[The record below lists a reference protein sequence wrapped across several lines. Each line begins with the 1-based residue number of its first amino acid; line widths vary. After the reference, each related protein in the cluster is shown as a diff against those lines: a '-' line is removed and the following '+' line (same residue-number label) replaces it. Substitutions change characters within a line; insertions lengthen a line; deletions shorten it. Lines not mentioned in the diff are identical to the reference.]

1 MNEETKTT
9 PHFSRRDWLKA
20 IFILVLLIYTIVE
33 LAYRFTLPTDGWMA
47 TENELSGLTYVQ
59 NILGEASPLREGD
72 RVIAVEGNP
81 VNYEVFS
88 TSTAI
93 RETWQIGAVLD
104 YSVVRAGQEII
115 VPVKL
120 VHWQLLPWVLNR
132 LLDLTLLIG
141 LLSSLALF
149 AVAAAIFIRRP
160 GNPAAFPFLIIIGF
174 FALTS
179 WSETLPFGFPV
190 WIDPL
195 AFFFQDKVSTFL
207 LAVLFP
213 YALIRFALVFP
224 RPKPI
229 QQRYPWLSTMWLV
242 FAVILLVST
251 FGTYI
256 AWYWFLFSMFLGLAI
271 LVHNAITMRDPVS
284 RAQVRWGVG
293 GILIGIG
300 AIALAITANTFGL
313 VQLSDRMFD
322 FIGAFSITVIGVTI
336 SVAITRYRLFDID
349 VIIRRTLQYAILT
362 GLLVLVY
369 FGSVV
374 LLQGLI
380 ENLTGEQ
387 SPVVIVISTLLIAA
401 LFNPLRNRVQFFIDR
416 RFYRRKYDAEHALA
430 QFAAEARDEVEMD
443 NLTAALLGVVEETL
457 QPETAVLWLKNIERS
472 TSGER

>member
-9 PHFSRRDWLKA
+9 PRFSRRNWLKA
-20 IFILVLLIYTIVE
+20 VFILLLLLYTVVE
-33 LAYRFTLPTDGWMA
+33 LSYRFMLPTDGWMV
-47 TENELSGLTYVQ
+47 TENELPGLTYVQ
-59 NILGEASPLREGD
+59 NILGEGSPMQEGD

-81 VNYEVFS
+81 VDYEVFS

-132 LLDLTLLIG
+132 LLDPTLLIG

-160 GNPAAFPFLIIIGF
+160 DNPAAFPFLIIIGF

-190 WIDPL
+190 WTDPL
-195 AFFFQDKVSTFL
+195 AFFFQDKVSIFL

-229 QQRYPWLSTMWLV
+229 QRRYPWLSTVWLV
-242 FAVILLVST
+242 FSVLLLITT
-251 FGTYI
+251 FGTFI
-256 AWYWFLFSMFLGLAI
+256 AWYWFLFSMFLSLAI
-271 LVHNAITMRDPVS
+271 LVHNGITMRDPVS
-284 RAQVRWGVG
+284 RAQVRWGVC

-300 AIALAITANTFGL
+300 AIAIAMTANTFGL
-313 VQLSDRMFD
+313 VQLSDRAFD
-322 FIGAFSITVIGVTI
+322 VIGAFSITVIGVMI

-349 VIIRRTLQYAILT
+349 VIIRRTLQYTILT

-374 LLQGLI
+374 LLQGLV
-380 ENLTGEQ
+380 ENVAREQ

-401 LFNPLRNRVQFFIDR
+401 LFNPLRIRIQDFIDR
-416 RFYRRKYDAEHALA
+416 RFYRRKYDAEQALA
-430 QFAAEARDEVEMD
+430 QFANATRDEMEMD
-443 NLTAALLGVVEETL
+443 NLTAALLAVVDQTM
-457 QPETAVLWLKNIERS
+457 QPQKVSFWLRERDTAR
-472 TSGER
+472 RD